1 MLLGLQSIDV
11 TAAVAQDRIIL
22 WHVNESWNGAK
33 AAEMYAKLGAAL
45 RATWGN
51 KRAFRVVEDGDTK
64 GFQSNK
70 GKCATEEQR
79 IESWMLSPRTPG
91 LMPLDFSLW
100 NEIERRALACNIGR
114 AETSEQFAARLR
126 RTALALP
133 SDIVVRRLAKM
144 KDNIRAIVASKGK
157 HTHLD

>member
-1 MLLGLQSIDV
+1 MPGFVLPRKNHMLLGLQSIDV

-79 IESWMLSPRTPG
+79 IESWMLSPRSPG

-100 NEIERRALACNIGR
+100 DEIERRALACNVSK
-114 AETSEQFAARLR
+114 AETSDTVCGAASPDRPGSAERHNRAQFGQ
-126 RTALALP
+126 
-133 SDIVVRRLAKM
+133 DE
-144 KDNIRAIVASKGK
+144 G
-157 HTHLD
+157 